1 MLLIL
6 ALIGLALDLPKEIVG
21 GLLVIFLLREVA

>member
-6 ALIGLALDLPKEIVG
+6 ALIGLALDLPNEIVG
-21 GLLVIFLLREVA
+21 GLLAIFLLREVA

>member
-6 ALIGLALDLPKEIVG
+6 ALIGLVLGLPKEIVG
-21 GLLVIFLLREVA
+21 GLLAVFLIREVA

>member
-6 ALIGLALDLPKEIVG
+6 ALIGLALDLPHEVVG
-21 GLLVIFLLREVA
+21 GLLAIFLLREFA

>member
-6 ALIGLALDLPKEIVG
+6 ALIGLALDLPHEVVG
-21 GLLVIFLLREVA
+21 GLLAMFFLREFA

>member
-6 ALIGLALDLPKEIVG
+6 ALIGVMLDVPHEIVG
-21 GLLVIFLLREVA
+21 GLLVLFLIQETA